1 MNADPTRRQAPIP
14 DWYDDLDGSMAEGWG
29 LLVRGAADRRSP
41 MHTIA
46 VATVDAEGLPS
57 VRTVVLR
64 AVDPTAWR
72 IRFHTDAR
80 SRKLD
85 ELSRQPTVAVL
96 AYHPAA
102 KIQLRLTGH
111 ARVLA
116 GDAAAPIWA
125 NVTPHGRQCYRV
137 AKAPGE
143 PIATPTEGAS
153 MDDDGRE
160 RFRAVEVD
168 VASIEWLYLAAAG
181 HRRARFRRDAAGRIA
196 GEWLVP

>member
-1 MNADPTRRQAPIP
+1 MSANPTGRQAPIP
-14 DWYDDLDGSMAEGWG
+14 DWYDDLDGSLAEGWG
-29 LLVRGAADRRSP
+29 LLVRGVADRRSP

-46 VATVDAEGLPS
+46 VATVDAEGRPS

-64 AVDPTAWR
+64 AADPAAWT

-80 SRKLD
+80 SRKLA
-85 ELSRQPTVAVL
+85 ELARQPSVAAL

-116 GDAAAPIWA
+116 GEAAAPIWA
-125 NVTPHGRQCYRV
+125 KVTPQGRQCYRV

-143 PIATPTEGAS
+143 PIATPAEGAS
-153 MDDDGRE
+153 IDGDGRE
-160 RFRAVEVD
+160 HFRAVEVEIT
-168 VASIEWLYLAAAG
+168 SIEWLYLAAAG
-181 HRRARFRRDAAGRIA
+181 HRRARFRRDAAGRVT

>member
-1 MNADPTRRQAPIP
+1 MPEPTRRSAPIP
-14 DWYDDLDGSMAEGWG
+14 PWYDDLDGSLAEGWG
-29 LLVRGAADRRSP
+29 LLVRGAVDRRSP
-41 MHTIA
+41 MHTVA

-64 AVDPTAWR
+64 AADPSRWR

-80 SRKLD
+80 SRKVA
-85 ELSRQPTVAVL
+85 ELARRPTVAVL

-102 KIQLRLTGH
+102 KIQLRLTGRV
-111 ARVLA
+111 RVLA
-116 GDAAAPIWA
+116 GRDAAPIWA
-125 NVTPHGRQCYRV
+125 QVTPHGRQCYRV

-143 PIATPTEGAS
+143 PIASPAEGALL
-153 MDDDGRE
+153 DADGQD

-168 VASIEWLYLAAAG
+168 VSMIEWLYLAAAG
-181 HRRARFRRDAAGRIA
+181 HRRARFRRDPDGRIA

>member
-1 MNADPTRRQAPIP
+1 MPEPTRRSAPIP
-14 DWYDDLDGSMAEGWG
+14 PWYDDLDGSLAEGWG
-29 LLVRGAADRRSP
+29 LLVRGAVDRRSP
-41 MHTIA
+41 MHTVA

-64 AVDPTAWR
+64 AADPSRWR

-80 SRKLD
+80 SRKVA
-85 ELSRQPTVAVL
+85 ELARRPTVAVL

-102 KIQLRLTGH
+102 KIQLRLTGRV
-111 ARVLA
+111 RVLA
-116 GDAAAPIWA
+116 GRDAAPIWA
-125 NVTPHGRQCYRV
+125 QVTPHGRQCYRV

-143 PIATPTEGAS
+143 PIASPAEGALL
-153 MDDDGRE
+153 DADGQD

-168 VASIEWLYLAAAG
+168 VDSIEWLYLAAAG
-181 HRRARFRRDAAGRIA
+181 HRRARFRRDPDGHIA